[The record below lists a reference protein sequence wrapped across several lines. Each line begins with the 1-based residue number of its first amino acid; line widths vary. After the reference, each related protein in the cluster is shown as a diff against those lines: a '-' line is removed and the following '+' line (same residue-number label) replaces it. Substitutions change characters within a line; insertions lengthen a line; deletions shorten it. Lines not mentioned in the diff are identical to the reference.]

1 MTFPLTKEFV
11 SQIRF
16 AMEDQRHRFV
26 VDRASGEVFREDEP
40 EPGAV
45 RERRAAPGQPL
56 EAGGDEPA
64 ALDGVEGGSARFVPI
79 PTWGPAE
86 GFHLMERFV
95 LKLRNPIFAEM
106 LREALSS
113 GQGVFRRFKEIL
125 RKNLEIERLWFSFKD
140 KEMRRV
146 VEQWYESERELAG
159 LERLATGGEPPLELV
174 ASDVSILRGEAR
186 HVEPSL
192 KLDQKVLGELH
203 AGLQPGVEPRLLA
216 GLRAEQQLGLRPGPY
231 SRAGLP
237 PLLDTRSLFLAAE
250 LSGGEFAGF
259 AWAVAEDPASLRL
272 VQLAVRKHFRGI
284 GLGTQLLRRLILE
297 ARDSGYARVLA
308 PLAGP
313 ELALAPLFEGLGFS
327 AVAVEL
333 GYDLGASE

>member
-1 MTFPLTKEFV
+1 MTFPLTEEFV

-40 EPGAV
+40 EPGAA

-64 ALDGVEGGSARFVPI
+64 ALDGVEGGSAQFVPI

-192 KLDQKVLGELH
+192 KLDQKVLGELL
-203 AGLQPGVEPRLLA
+203 AGVEPRLLA
-216 GLRAEQQLGLRPGPY
+216 GLRAGPY

-259 AWAVAEDPASLRL
+259 AWAVAEDPACLRL

>member
-40 EPGAV
+40 EPGAA

-56 EAGGDEPA
+56 QAGGDEPA
-64 ALDGVEGGSARFVPI
+64 ALDGVEGGSAQFVPI

-140 KEMRRV
+140 KEMRQV

-192 KLDQKVLGELH
+192 KLDQKVLGELQLGVEPRLL
-203 AGLQPGVEPRLLA
+203 AGVEPRLLA
-216 GLRAEQQLGLRPGPY
+216 GLRAGPY

-259 AWAVAEDPASLRL
+259 AWAVAEDPACLRL

>member
-26 VDRASGEVFREDEP
+26 VDRASGEVFRDDDL
-40 EPGAV
+40 EPGAA

-64 ALDGVEGGSARFVPI
+64 ALDGVEGGNAQFVPI

-86 GFHLMERFV
+86 GFHLRERFV
-95 LKLRNPIFAEM
+95 LKLRNPIFVEM

-125 RKNLEIERLWFSFKD
+125 RKNHEIERLWFSFKD
-140 KEMRRV
+140 KEMRQV
-146 VEQWYESERELAG
+146 VEQWYESERELSG

-174 ASDVSILRGEAR
+174 ASDFSILRGEAR

-192 KLDQKVLGELH
+192 KLDQKVLGELY
-203 AGLQPGVEPRLLA
+203 AGLQAGVEPRLLA
-216 GLRAEQQLGLRPGPY
+216 GLRPESGAGPY

-250 LSGGEFAGF
+250 LAGGEFAGF
-259 AWAVAEDPASLRL
+259 AWAAAEDPASWRL

-284 GLGTQLLRRLILE
+284 GLGTQLLRRLILV

-313 ELALAPLFEGLGFS
+313 GLALAPLFEGLGFS

>member
-1 MTFPLTKEFV
+1 VTFPLTEQFV
-11 SQIRF
+11 SQIIF

-26 VDRASGEVFREDEP
+26 VDRASGEVFRDDDL
-40 EPGAV
+40 EPGAA
-45 RERRAAPGQPL
+45 RERRAALGQPQ

-64 ALDGVEGGSARFVPI
+64 ALDGVEGGNAQFVPI

-86 GFHLMERFV
+86 GFHLRERFV

-125 RKNLEIERLWFSFKD
+125 RKNHEIERLWFSFKD
-140 KEMRRV
+140 KEMRQV

-203 AGLQPGVEPRLLA
+203 AG
-216 GLRAEQQLGLRPGPY
+216 PY

-259 AWAVAEDPASLRL
+259 AWAVAEDPACLRL

-313 ELALAPLFEGLGFS
+313 ELALAPLFESLGFS